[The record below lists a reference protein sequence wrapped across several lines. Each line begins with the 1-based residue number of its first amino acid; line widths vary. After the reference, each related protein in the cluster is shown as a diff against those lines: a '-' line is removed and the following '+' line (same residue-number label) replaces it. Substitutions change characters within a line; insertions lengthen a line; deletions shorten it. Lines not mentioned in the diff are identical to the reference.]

1 MLAQNN
7 RLRRASD
14 IGRVFRRGN
23 SGSAE
28 QLHLKA
34 FSSGQGSSRLAVVVG
49 KKVSKKAVVRNRIRR
64 RVKGMMEPLLSSLS
78 PTRDIVVYIRNDVSS
93 NESDNLRAQLAKCLE
108 RAGVIDAVAAKRFS
122 AQKDKS

>member
-23 SGSAE
+23 SGSAQ

-34 FSSGQGSSRLAVVVG
+34 LSCGQGSSRLAVVVG

-64 RVKGMMEPLLSSLS
+64 RVKGMMEPLLTSLS
-78 PTRDIVVYIRNDVSS
+78 PTYDIVVYIREDVSA
-93 NESDNLRAQLAKCLE
+93 NKAGDLRAQLARCLE
-108 RAGVIDAVAAKRFS
+108 RAGVIDATAAKRFS
-122 AQKDKS
+122 ALTDKP